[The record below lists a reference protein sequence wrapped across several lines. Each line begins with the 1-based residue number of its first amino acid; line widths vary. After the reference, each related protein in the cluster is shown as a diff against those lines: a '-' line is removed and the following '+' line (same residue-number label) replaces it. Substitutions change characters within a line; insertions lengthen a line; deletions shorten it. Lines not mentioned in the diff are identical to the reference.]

1 MPMRRLTEFQLISRI
16 LALERIYRQYHPVPP
31 DEILAPYHW
40 PARLEFPLGE
50 LTNPRIA
57 GFLWAWHLQGRL
69 NTASIAASDRF
80 NAHGLEGKCVVPT
93 QLSTAL
99 LAARELPPYRRAV
112 YVPHL
117 RGVVPQ
123 FSPKEF

>member
-1 MPMRRLTEFQLISRI
+1 MRKLTEFQLISRI
-16 LALERIYRQYHPVPP
+16 LALERIYQQHHPIPP
-31 DEILAPYHW
+31 DEILAPYHR

-57 GFLWAWHLQGRL
+57 GFLWAWHIQGRL
-69 NTASIAASDRF
+69 QTTSIAASDHF

-99 LAARELPPYRRAV
+99 LAARELPPHRRAV
-112 YVPHL
+112 YIQPIFTEE
-117 RGVVPQ
+117 RT
-123 FSPKEF
+123 K